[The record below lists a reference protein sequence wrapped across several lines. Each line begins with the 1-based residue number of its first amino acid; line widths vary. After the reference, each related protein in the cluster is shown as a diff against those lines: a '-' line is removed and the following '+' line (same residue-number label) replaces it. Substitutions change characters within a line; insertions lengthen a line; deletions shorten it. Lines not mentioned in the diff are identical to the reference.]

1 MTLDLN
7 TDELSVLVDALSDKP
22 YKEVSSLITKLTP
35 PTLAAPRE
43 STLAGIQSGSSTSNM
58 LLG

>member
-1 MTLDLN
+1 MTVDLN

-35 PTLAAPRE
+35 PTLATRE
-43 STLAGIQSGSSTSNM
+43 SSSAGVQSDTSTSNM